1 MNITNKTKI
10 FLNTMNKL
18 FFDEFHFLES
28 YDLFLEDMSEE
39 MIDDINT
46 KLHIELSQLYLSNL
60 NIDAI
65 EKKASIIRKDI
76 NVIKDYQKK
85 PAS

>member
-1 MNITNKTKI
+1 
-10 FLNTMNKL
+10 MNKL